1 LANPI
6 TLAATPSFN
15 EKIAAPLKRSQ
26 QLKVLQLNLGKLCNM
41 SCSHCHVE
49 AGPHQGAS
57 QMGDAVVAQC
67 IKAINQLQPEVVD
80 LTGGAPELHSHFKT
94 LVRAARAKGC
104 QVINRSNLTVLL
116 IPALAGLAAWLAEQR
131 VQIVASL
138 PSCDQANTDAQR
150 GDGTWK
156 ASMQALRQLNQLG
169 YGRGNP
175 ALLLNLMSNPP
186 GEALQQLSSW
196 DQIYWRKQLNKE
208 GVSFDQLIGLNNMP
222 IARFLDGLEAKKRTN
237 MYMQSLVEAFN
248 PASICGLMCRTTLSV
263 AADGSL
269 YDCDFNQMLNLP
281 LALQGKTNL
290 PNISNITL
298 EDLAGNEIH
307 TANHCYGCTAGQ
319 GSSCSGA
326 ITEANPSAPQKE
338 N

>member
-1 LANPI
+1 
-6 TLAATPSFN
+6 
-15 EKIAAPLKRSQ
+15 
-26 QLKVLQLNLGKLCNM
+26 
-41 SCSHCHVE
+41 
-49 AGPHQGAS
+49 
-57 QMGDAVVAQC
+57 
-67 IKAINQLQPEVVD
+67 LQPEVVD

-150 GDGTWK
+150 GAGTWK

-169 YGRGNP
+169 YGKGNP

-186 GEALQQLSSW
+186 GEALQQLSSC
-196 DQIYWRKQLNKE
+196 DQMYWRKQLNKE

-222 IARFLDGLEAKKRTN
+222 IARFLDGLEAKKCTN

-248 PASICGLMCRTTLSV
+248 PTSVRGLMCRTTLSV

-281 LALQGKTNL
+281 LALQNKANL

-298 EDLAGNEIH
+298 KDLAENEIN

-326 ITEANPSAPQKE
+326 ITEVNPSAPQKE